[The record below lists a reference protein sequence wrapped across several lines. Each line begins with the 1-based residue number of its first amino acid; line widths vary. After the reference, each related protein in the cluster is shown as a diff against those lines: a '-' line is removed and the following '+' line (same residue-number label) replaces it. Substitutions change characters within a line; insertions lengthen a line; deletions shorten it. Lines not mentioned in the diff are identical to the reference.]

1 MVASSLGV
9 GLVFS
14 LLKPGFSIAQRFFPG
29 GYDFFFFSLV
39 SFALFSGIFLFSFGG
54 MGGIGKLIDQ
64 VRLVLPGVFVRNLR
78 SVRGRRMVTWSVFGL
93 WRRPQ

>member
-14 LLKPGFSIAQRFFPG
+14 SFKPGFSIAQRFFPG

-39 SFALFSGIFLFSFGG
+39 SFALFSGIFCFLSGGGGYWKIDRLGAFG
-54 MGGIGKLIDQ
+54 
-64 VRLVLPGVFVRNLR
+64 
-78 SVRGRRMVTWSVFGL
+78 VTWVIL
-93 WRRPQ
+93 